1 LDKYNFMKSNILV
14 FFKSF
19 LFILL
24 FSNVSAEEP
33 RFYIP
38 DSPPIAAKAFVLMD
52 HNSGKILAG
61 ENENERRSPA
71 SLTKIMTSYVV
82 FKRLKEDFI
91 SLDDEVKISEKAWK
105 TGGSRSFIEVG
116 KMIKL
121 ENLLKGMIIQSGNDA
136 SVALAE
142 HVAGS
147 EGTFVLF
154 MNDYAQEI
162 GMENSR
168 FENSSGLPH
177 KDQYTTAKD
186 MALLSSAIINEF
198 PDFYEWYGQ
207 KEFTYNNIKQINR
220 NKLLF
225 TDSTVDGLKTGWTQ
239 KAGYCLA
246 TSANRVGMRL
256 LSVVLGSS
264 SPAVRTAE
272 TEKLLDYGFR
282 FFETQSVNDIS
293 HQVPVYK
300 SKVGNIKV
308 GVADSSYLTLPRN
321 QFKYTTQTIN
331 LTGDLI
337 APIKQ
342 GDQVGTLAISFNDE
356 DIATL
361 PLIALENADE
371 AGFVSKM
378 IDTVKLMFR

>member
-1 LDKYNFMKSNILV
+1 MKSNILNLLKT
-14 FFKSF
+14 FF
-19 LFILL
+19 LVLV
-24 FSNVSAEEP
+24 FSNLNAEEP
-33 RFYIP
+33 LFYIP
-38 DSPPIAAKAFVLMD
+38 DSPPIAAKSYVLMD
-52 HNSGKILAG
+52 HNSGKILAA
-61 ENENERRSPA
+61 ENENERRAPA

-82 FKRLKEDFI
+82 FKRLKEEFI

-121 ENLLKGMIIQSGNDA
+121 EDLLKGMIIQSGNDA

-162 GMENSR
+162 GMKNTR

-186 MALLSSAIINEF
+186 MAILSSVIIKEF
-198 PDFYEWYGQ
+198 PVLYEWYGQ

-225 TDSTVDGLKTGWTQ
+225 NDASVDGLKTGWTQ

-256 LSVVLGSS
+256 ISIVLGSS
-264 SPAVRTAE
+264 SPSVRTAE

-293 HQVPVYK
+293 HQVPVFK
-300 SKVGNIKV
+300 SKKGNMKV

-321 QFKYTTQTIN
+321 QFKYTTQTIE
-331 LTGDLI
+331 LSGDLI
-337 APIKQ
+337 APINQ
-342 GDQVGTLAISFNDE
+342 GEQVGTLAISFNDE

-361 PLIALENADE
+361 PLIALESANE
-371 AGFVSKM
+371 AGFVIKM

>member
-1 LDKYNFMKSNILV
+1 MKSNILL
-14 FFKSF
+14 FFKTF
-19 LFILL
+19 LLILL
-24 FSNVSAEEP
+24 FSNVSAEQP

-91 SLDDEVKISEKAWK
+91 SLDDKVKISEKAWK

-121 ENLLKGMIIQSGNDA
+121 EDLLKGMIIQSGNDA

-186 MALLSSAIINEF
+186 LALLSSAIINEF

>member
-1 LDKYNFMKSNILV
+1 MKSNILNLLKT
-14 FFKSF
+14 FFLVLIF
-19 LFILL
+19 T
-24 FSNVSAEEP
+24 NVNAEEP

-38 DSPPIAAKAFVLMD
+38 DSPPIAAKAYVLMD
-52 HNSGKILAG
+52 HNSGKILAA
-61 ENENERRSPA
+61 ENENERRAPA

-82 FKRLKEDFI
+82 FKRLKEEFI

-105 TGGSRSFIEVG
+105 TGGSRSFIEVD
-116 KMIKL
+116 KMINL
-121 ENLLKGMIIQSGNDA
+121 EDLLKGMIIQSGNDA

-162 GMENSR
+162 GMINTR

-186 MALLSSAIINEF
+186 MAILSSVIIKEF
-198 PDFYEWYGQ
+198 PVLYEWYGQ

-225 TDSTVDGLKTGWTQ
+225 NDATVDGLKTGWTE

-256 LSVVLGSS
+256 ISIVLGSS
-264 SPAVRTAE
+264 SPSMRTAE

-282 FFETQSVNDIS
+282 FFETQSINDIS
-293 HQVPVYK
+293 HQVPVFK
-300 SKVGNIKV
+300 SKKGNMKV

-321 QFKYTTQTIN
+321 QFKYTTQTIE
-331 LTGDLI
+331 LSGDLI
-337 APIKQ
+337 APINQ
-342 GDQVGTLAISFNDE
+342 GEQVGTLAISFNDE

-371 AGFVSKM
+371 AGFVTKM

>member
-1 LDKYNFMKSNILV
+1 MKSNILNLLKIFFLVLV
-14 FFKSF
+14 F
-19 LFILL
+19 LNI
-24 FSNVSAEEP
+24 NAEEP

-38 DSPPIAAKAFVLMD
+38 DSPAIEAKAYVLMD
-52 HNSGKILAG
+52 HNSGKILAA
-61 ENENERRSPA
+61 ENENERRAPA

-82 FKRLKEDFI
+82 FKRLKEEFI

-116 KMIKL
+116 KMINL
-121 ENLLKGMIIQSGNDA
+121 EDLLKGMIIQSGNDA

-162 GMENSR
+162 GMVNTR

-186 MALLSSAIINEF
+186 MAILSSVIIKEF
-198 PDFYEWYGQ
+198 PILYEWYGQ

-225 TDSTVDGLKTGWTQ
+225 NDASVDGLKTGWTE

-256 LSVVLGSS
+256 ISIVLGSS
-264 SPAVRTAE
+264 SPSVRTAE

-282 FFETQSVNDIS
+282 FFETQSINDIS
-293 HQVPVYK
+293 HQVPVFK
-300 SKVGNIKV
+300 SKKGNIKV

-321 QFKYTTQTIN
+321 QFKYTTQTIE
-331 LTGDLI
+331 LSGDLI
-337 APIKQ
+337 APINQ
-342 GDQVGTLAISFNDE
+342 GEQVGTLAISFNDE

-361 PLIALENADE
+361 PLIALENANE
-371 AGFVSKM
+371 AGFVTKM

>member
-1 LDKYNFMKSNILV
+1 MKSNIFTFL
-14 FFKSF
+14 KSF
-19 LFILL
+19 FLIFI
-24 FSNVSAEEP
+24 FSNVNAEEP

-38 DSPPIAAKAFVLMD
+38 DSPPIAAKSYVLMD

-71 SLTKIMTSYVV
+71 SLTKIMTSYVI

-121 ENLLKGMIIQSGNDA
+121 KDLLMGMIIQSGNDA

-162 GMENSR
+162 GMTDSR

-186 MALLSSAIINEF
+186 MALLSSAIIKEF

-225 TDSTVDGLKTGWTQ
+225 TDSTVDGLKTGWTE
-239 KAGYCLA
+239 KAGYCLV
-246 TSANRVGMRL
+246 TSANRVDMRL
-256 LSVVLGSS
+256 ISVVLGSA
-264 SPAVRTAE
+264 SPAIRTAE

-300 SKVGNIKV
+300 SKIGNIKV

-331 LTGDLI
+331 LEGDLI
-337 APIKQ
+337 APINQ

-361 PLIALENADE
+361 PLIALEDASE
-371 AGFVSKM
+371 AGFVTKM